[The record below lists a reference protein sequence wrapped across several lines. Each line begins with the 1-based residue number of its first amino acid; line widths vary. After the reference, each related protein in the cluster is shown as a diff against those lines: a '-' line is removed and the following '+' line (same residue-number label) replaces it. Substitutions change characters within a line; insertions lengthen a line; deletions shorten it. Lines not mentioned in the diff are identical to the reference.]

1 MSLASVSLATLVS
14 LTLPKVEK
22 TLYFHRAR
30 DLDNGDGP
38 PPDGHTSR
46 GELRGVSKTNPF
58 FRIRRD
64 FVMAFRSPYVFKW
77 SLWWA
82 LAMCGNFQVG
92 NYIQVDDAIYTFF
105 SSQGCKK
112 HSAFKLFVAL

>member
-14 LTLPKVEK
+14 LTLPKVDK

-30 DLDNGDGP
+30 EIDNGGGT
-38 PPDGHTSR
+38 PDEHTSR

-58 FRIRRD
+58 FRIKRD

-92 NYIQVDDAIYTFF
+92 NYIQVADAVQTVFL
-105 SSQGCKK
+105 SSHRDTKSRG
-112 HSAFKLFVAL
+112 